1 MENKDTNTD
10 YNKFFRVGGQ
20 KWEIVEIT
28 NEIFFFFFA
37 WDLYSLFFVQGVFK
51 SHLKKNHPHQKWQFL
66 PKIPIWPKSLL
77 CKCSEKWFSSS
88 PSLPNY
94 KGAIFKKCKKNLYF
108 LYEVKTFKISQD
120 THLIFKGSIYLGVF
134 FAKMAGL

>member
-28 NEIFFFFFA
+28 NGIFFFFCLRFVFA
-37 WDLYSLFFVQGVFK
+37 IFCTGSFQVPP
-51 SHLKKNHPHQKWQFL
+51 KKNHPHQKWQFL

-77 CKCSEKWFSSS
+77 CKCSEKWFSTS